1 MIQRIQTLYLTLAL
15 LMMGFLI
22 VLPMGEIAVDGKIYS
37 FSVKGIVDSLTGQT
51 INSAWYLILFLV
63 VIILLQILIIFF
75 YKKRVWQMK
84 IAILNIFLTLGFL
97 LVGWIFLT
105 LSAKSLG
112 NGVSSFNMAF
122 VFPIISMILNYLAF
136 THIRRDENLV
146 KSIDRI
152 R

>member
-22 VLPMGEIAVDGKIYS
+22 ALPMGEIAVDGKIYS
-37 FSVKGIVDSLTGQT
+37 FSVNGIVDSLTGQT
-51 INSAWYLILFLV
+51 VNSAWYLILFLV

-84 IAILNIFLTLGFL
+84 IAILNIFLMLGFL

-105 LSAKSLG
+105 SSAKSLG